1 MFDRYMFYVDGNT
14 VRVIEPTAPVFEV
27 VQGHGGTGDSIS
39 IPSRRKTVSVR
50 TDHCTES
57 ASKRII
63 SLCLLLA
70 LCCAFLCLG
79 VSRVPGGTVYNAES
93 SAQVL
98 VRPGDTIW
106 SIAREHPVD
115 GFSTNEIVS
124 YICEVNDLSSDVIHA
139 GTRLTI
145 PA

>member
-1 MFDRYMFYVDGNT
+1 MFDRDMYCVDGNA
-14 VRVIEPTAPVFEV
+14 VRVIGATVPVFEV
-27 VQGHGGTGDSIS
+27 VQGRGGMGDSVS
-39 IPSRRKTVSVR
+39 NSSRRKAASVKSI
-50 TDHCTES
+50 HFTES
-57 ASKRII
+57 VSKRIM
-63 SLCLLLA
+63 SLCLFLA
-70 LCCAFLCLG
+70 LCCAFLCFG
-79 VSRVPGGTVYNAES
+79 ASQASGGTVLNVDS

-106 SIAREHPVD
+106 SIARDHPVD